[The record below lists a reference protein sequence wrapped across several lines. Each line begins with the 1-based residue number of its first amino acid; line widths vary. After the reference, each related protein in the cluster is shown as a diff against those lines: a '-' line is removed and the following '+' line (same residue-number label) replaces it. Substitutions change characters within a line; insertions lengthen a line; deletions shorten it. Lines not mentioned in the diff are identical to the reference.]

1 MAVLTYHS
9 VKRLYHN
16 LIQVFRDFLHP
27 NFPTIAPSIPSPHL
41 SGLEE
46 TPRVQRTKLRV
57 SLQDLK
63 IISSALLHLKKLLLK
78 KEETSRANEVAELDQ
93 RIYELIQEL
102 EQEQILKNRIEKVG
116 VN

>member
-16 LIQVFRDFLHP
+16 LVQVFRDFLHQNSP
-27 NFPTIAPSIPSPHL
+27 VIAPSIPSPDL
-41 SGLEE
+41 RGLEE
-46 TPRVQRTKLRV
+46 TPRVQRAKLRV

-78 KEETSRANEVAELDQ
+78 KEEIARANEVAELDQ
-93 RIYELIQEL
+93 RIYDLIQEL
-102 EQEQILKNRIEKVG
+102 EQEQILKNRMEKARVS
-116 VN
+116 